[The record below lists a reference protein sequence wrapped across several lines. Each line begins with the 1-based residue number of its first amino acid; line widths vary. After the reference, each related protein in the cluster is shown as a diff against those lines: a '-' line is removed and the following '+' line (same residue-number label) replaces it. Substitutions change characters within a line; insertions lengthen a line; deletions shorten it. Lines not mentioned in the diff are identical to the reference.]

1 MVVRLRIR
9 DFGFLFEL
17 LAMVCYFDC
26 VANRFANHL
35 WRSHGLDDNI
45 HGHHCLRGSFHHY
58 RSDSGSVAPTQENGD
73 EESNRADKEEPIPDG
88 MIGNLCLLWIIG
100 LLLKDYFLQGHDAVT
115 VSDVVR
121 ISSLTCLTLVGLLI
135 QALLFALNRLYR

>member
-1 MVVRLRIR
+1 MDWMTIFTGIIAFAAAFTIIDRIQGALHRLKRTV
-9 DFGFLFEL
+9 
-17 LAMVCYFDC
+17 MK
-26 VANRFANHL
+26 
-35 WRSHGLDDNI
+35 SPT
-45 HGHHCLRGSFHHY
+45 
-58 RSDSGSVAPTQENGD
+58 APIKKSQ
-73 EESNRADKEEPIPDG
+73 SLMAW
-88 MIGNLCLLWIIG
+88 IGNLCLLWIIG